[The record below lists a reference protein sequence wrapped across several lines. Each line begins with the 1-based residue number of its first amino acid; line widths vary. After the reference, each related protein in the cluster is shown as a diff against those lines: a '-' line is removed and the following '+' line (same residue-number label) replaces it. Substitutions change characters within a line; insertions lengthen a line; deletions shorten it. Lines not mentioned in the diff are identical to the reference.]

1 MLHLTFKLFAPCTI
15 PMSLYFSLFIWEQ
28 CAIRL
33 SLEGLED
40 GRHKKYAFR
49 VLFMN
54 FMACLW
60 NQAYKIVCPYTFT
73 PFCTLHFCKVFTVQK
88 QRNNNVWL
96 PFWKQQQVL
105 SDECYLY
112 GEFRLTGVRG
122 KIDITCRKPECHPQ
136 RCLLARQQ
144 WVPAAWKSLS
154 SLIANPGQPKAKT

>member
-1 MLHLTFKLFAPCTI
+1 MLLAQFQCHFIFLCLSENNVQSGCLWKDWKMVGIKNMPLE
-15 PMSLYFSLFIWEQ
+15 FSLWISWLVYE
-28 CAIRL
+28 IR
-33 SLEGLED
+33 
-40 GRHKKYAFR
+40 
-49 VLFMN
+49 
-54 FMACLW
+54 
-60 NQAYKIVCPYTFT
+60 
-73 PFCTLHFCKVFTVQK
+73 HFCKVFTVQK

-154 SLIANPGQPKAKT
+154 SLIANPGQSKAKT